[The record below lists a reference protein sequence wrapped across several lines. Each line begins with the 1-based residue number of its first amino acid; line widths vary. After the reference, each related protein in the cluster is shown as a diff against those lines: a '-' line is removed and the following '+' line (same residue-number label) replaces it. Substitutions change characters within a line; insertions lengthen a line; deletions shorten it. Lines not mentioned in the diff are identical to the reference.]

1 MISKLFRLQLFT
13 CTPIGIDM
21 ALIAMADVALLTYGS
36 FGDFGG
42 LLYKDKREV
51 LFPLGH
57 PMHGGPED
65 HRTGVNFGM
74 PPFKGL
80 TWTVT
85 SEVS

>member
-1 MISKLFRLQLFT
+1 MILNYSDYSYL
-13 CTPIGIDM
+13 PVGIDM
-21 ALIAMADVALLTYGS
+21 ALLAMADVALLTYGS

-57 PMHGGPED
+57 PMHGGPEN

-74 PPFKGL
+74 PPFKGI

-85 SEVS
+85 TNQ